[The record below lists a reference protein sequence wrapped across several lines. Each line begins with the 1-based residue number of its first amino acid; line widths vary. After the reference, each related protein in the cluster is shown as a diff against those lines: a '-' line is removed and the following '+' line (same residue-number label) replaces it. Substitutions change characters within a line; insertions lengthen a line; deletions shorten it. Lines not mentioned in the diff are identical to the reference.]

1 MVLFFL
7 VYLTFLSPQEQAGSG
22 YASVHADPDRE
33 AFLMQIRA
41 DPDPKHWRV
50 KARNKS
56 EEMFIL
62 FFLSLIPIGGD
73 GLQ

>member
-7 VYLTFLSPQEQAGSG
+7 VYFTFLSPQEQAGSG

-41 DPDPKHWRV
+41 DPDPKH
-50 KARNKS
+50 
-56 EEMFIL
+56 
-62 FFLSLIPIGGD
+62 
-73 GLQ
+73 